1 MAKLGQHAVVLGASM
16 GGMLAARVLADFYQT
31 VTVVERDV
39 LPDDPTNRRGVP
51 QGRHV
56 HALLR
61 RGGQIIDELFPGIL
75 NELVAAGAPVLD
87 DGDFSKIWMSVG
99 GHQLIRVGTARDRQ
113 AMTMYVPSRP
123 FLECHVRRRLRA
135 VPNVTILSG
144 LDAAEMTSS
153 ADRNRVTG
161 VRVVNRDSGAE
172 QELTADLVI
181 DAMGRGAHT
190 PNLLESLGYGRPIED
205 QIVMRTCYVSQPLR
219 IPPGIVEQL
228 VAVGAAPG
236 RPTGMFL
243 LGYEND
249 TWIFTVFGMV
259 GHEPPGDLAGML
271 SFAQEYTPAHV
282 LAAVRA
288 AEPLGEVIRH
298 RMPSSQWRRY
308 DKMRRFPEGLLVCG
322 DAICSFDPIY
332 GQGMTV
338 SALDAV
344 ALRDCL
350 VRSRHDLARRY
361 FRAAAKS
368 IGVAW
373 RMGAGS
379 DLAFPEVQ
387 GRRSLSTRMT
397 NRLADWVLT
406 ACESDAVVVEK
417 FFRVNNLI
425 DPPVRLMHPSFISRV
440 AAVNLRRRQGD
451 HAISATAA
459 AR

>member
-51 QGRHV
+51 QGRHA

-87 DGDFSKIWMSVG
+87 DGDLSKIWMSVG
-99 GHQLIRVGTARDRQ
+99 GHQLIRVGTARDQQ

-161 VRVVNRDSGAE
+161 VRVVNHDSGAE

-249 TWIFTVFGMV
+249 TSIFTVFGMV

-271 SFAQEYTPAHV
+271 SFAEEYTPAHV

-451 HAISATAA
+451 HATSTTAA

>member
-1 MAKLGQHAVVLGASM
+1 MAKHGQHAVVLGASM

-51 QGRHV
+51 QGRHA

-87 DGDFSKIWMSVG
+87 HGDLSKIWMSVG
-99 GHQLIRVGTARDRQ
+99 GHQLIRVGTARDQQ

-282 LAAVRA
+282 LAAVQA

-308 DKMRRFPEGLLVCG
+308 DKMKRFPEGLLVCG

-387 GRRSLSTRMT
+387 GQRSLSTRMT

-451 HAISATAA
+451 HATSATAA

>member
-87 DGDFSKIWMSVG
+87 DGDLSKIWMSVG
-99 GHQLIRVGTARDRQ
+99 GHQLIRVGTARDQQ

-161 VRVVNRDSGAE
+161 VRVVNHDSGAE

-249 TWIFTVFGMV
+249 TSIFTVFGMV

-271 SFAQEYTPAHV
+271 SFAEEYTPAHV

-451 HAISATAA
+451 HATSTTAA